1 MKWTEEEDAV
11 LFAHYARLGAKG
23 VVSMLP
29 GRTPKAIHRR
39 AYLLGVGFDEYVHLV
54 HKRPEAELACDMA
67 LRNFRC
73 VEPENEP
80 LMWRVA

>member
-23 VVSMLP
+23 CASMLP
-29 GRTPKAIHRR
+29 GRTLKAIHRR
-39 AYLLGVGFDEYVHLV
+39 AYLLGVGFNADERHAYT
-54 HKRPEAELACDMA
+54 RPEAEVACDVA

-73 VEPENEP
+73 SEPANEP
-80 LMWRVA
+80 LMWRIA